1 MKQLSKYSVVSL
13 QQKENVV
20 VPIRYLPGSRC
31 FTNLAACGWEPREFG
46 LVWCFFLFFLLG
58 RSVFFGAFVCVCVCQ
73 CVCFVDFKNMWAT
86 CVVLFFLAY
95 SNVEAINCIMCSS

>member
-46 LVWCFFLFFLLG
+46 LVWCFFLFFA
-58 RSVFFGAFVCVCVCQ
+58 RMVFFWGV
-73 CVCFVDFKNMWAT
+73 CVCFVDFQNMWAT
-86 CVVLFFLAY
+86 CVVLFFF
-95 SNVEAINCIMCSS
+95 SHSQM